1 LSSDFRQTSAARDC
15 KLQTVRCPKPSDV
28 ISFATLPSP
37 LGDML
42 ALADNDGLITGL
54 YFSDSCRTPATGPG
68 WARDEAI
75 FDHLR
80 RQLDAYFTGQLT
92 HFDLPL
98 CGRGTEYQQRVWA
111 AVAQV
116 AYGQTV
122 SYGALARQL
131 GTPRAARAVGLAN
144 ARNPISIVVPCHR
157 VIGSNG
163 ALVGYAAGRE
173 RKQWLLAHEAA
184 RPAEPTSST
193 VHDST
198 ELTCEPLVASERQRC
213 ALL

>member
-1 LSSDFRQTSAARDC
+1 LPSDFRQTSAARDWR
-15 KLQTVRCPKPSDV
+15 LLTVRCLKPSDV
-28 ISFATLPSP
+28 TSFATLPSP

-42 ALADNDGLITGL
+42 AVAGNDGLITGL
-54 YFSDSCRTPATGPG
+54 YFSDGCRTPAAGPG
-68 WARDEAI
+68 WVCEETI
-75 FDHLR
+75 FDQLR

-111 AVAQV
+111 AVARV

-131 GTPRAARAVGLAN
+131 GNPGAARAVGLAN

-173 RKQWLLAHEAA
+173 RKQSLLAHEAA

-193 VHDST
+193 VHDSA
-198 ELTCEPLVASERQRC
+198 ELTGEPPPASERQRC